1 MSFAVAFRQ
10 ANTSACTADG
20 LACRSNA
27 TTPAKI
33 GVAAD
38 VPESLA
44 KYPEK
49 WLMLQKSGLFG
60 SRAAGPWLL

>member
-1 MSFAVAFRQ
+1 MSFAVSFRQ

-20 LACRSNA
+20 LACRSKA

-49 WLMLQKSGLFG
+49 
-60 SRAAGPWLL
+60 